1 MYLFKEIAPLQA
13 YLRAQKAAGQPIG
26 FAPTMGALHEGHLSL
41 IRKVHEH
48 GALAVCSIFVN
59 PTQFNE
65 ASDLE
70 HYPKTEDKDIEQLLS
85 VGSEVVF
92 LPSVAAIYPKG
103 FDLSPSFDFGK
114 LTERMEGAH
123 RPGHFQGV
131 AQVVHRLLEIV
142 QPDLLFMGQKDFQQF
157 TIIRSMLRQMG
168 AATEFVVCPIQ
179 RAADGLALSS
189 RNVRL
194 TTEGRQ
200 AAPQIYQTLQ
210 WAKAEVGQQ
219 SPAAISQLAM
229 ERLAQV
235 PAFKPEYVELVDAY
249 SLEPVERFEDHA
261 VVVACAA
268 VWVGEVRLI
277 DNLLLKGS
285 L

>member
-1 MYLFKEIAPLQA
+1 MQA
-13 YLRAQKAAGQPIG
+13 YLRAQKAAGQVIG

-41 IRKVHEH
+41 IRQAHQQ

-70 HYPKTEDKDIEQLLS
+70 QYPKTEDKDIERLLS

-92 LPSVAAIYPKG
+92 LPNVPAIYPDG
-103 FDLSPSFDFGK
+103 FAVGPTFEFGK
-114 LTERMEGAH
+114 LAERMEGAH

-142 QPDLLFMGQKDFQQF
+142 QPDQLFMGQKDFQQF
-157 TIIRSMLRQMG
+157 TIIRAMLRQMG
-168 AATEFVVCPIQ
+168 SPIELVVCPIQ

-194 TTEGRQ
+194 TAEGRQ

-210 WAKAEVGQQ
+210 WAKTALGQQ
-219 SPAAISQLAM
+219 NPAEISRLAM
-229 ERLAQV
+229 ERLSQV
-235 PAFKPEYVELVDAY
+235 PGFRPEYFEVVDAY
-249 SLEPVERFEDHA
+249 TLEPIDQVEDHA
-261 VVVACAA
+261 EVVACTA
-268 VWVGEVRLI
+268 VWVGQVRLI
-277 DNLLLKGS
+277 DNLLLKGN